1 MNTEALDKCL
11 ELFRAVQNFEEK
23 KIGPLADM
31 DAELDQPFIEPFR
44 RELGLNLLSKPAFQ
58 EKKDLIIFYLE
69 EIDRCIIIDRSYN
82 EIEPVNNETDGDI
95 YPIWYNDQYETD
107 DSGIAW
113 VRAHIL
119 FARLFDVI
127 QDYCNI
133 YHIPFIEICNER
145 NFILDS
151 IDLSPT
157 RDFEEITEGR
167 KTYERILLE
176 RQPVA
181 KPTGI
186 DRPIIVQDYLDEV
199 YEAIRD
205 FFSTEDQIS
214 LRYML
219 VNNTDVESP
228 VVFLDMGNRLADAF
242 KQLYE
247 ANIIRGC
254 QKKELESWISR
265 NFAYV
270 YRGEIRPFLPK
281 YLNEIISTTKDKCK
295 RPFLDVR
302 FDKNQNKNI
311 LIKL

>member
-1 MNTEALDKCL
+1 MKTEALDKCL
-11 ELFRAVQNFEEK
+11 ELFRAVQNFEEE

-58 EKKDLIIFYLE
+58 EKKDLIIFYIE
-69 EIDRCIIIDRSYN
+69 ELDHAIFFDRSID
-82 EIEPVNNETDGDI
+82 EIEPVNHETDGFY

-107 DSGIAW
+107 DSGVAR

-119 FARLFDVI
+119 FSRLFDVI
-127 QDYCNI
+127 QDYSNI
-133 YHIPFIEICNER
+133 YHIPFIEICNDR
-145 NFILDS
+145 NFLLHT
-151 IDLSPT
+151 IDLGRT

-167 KTYERILLE
+167 KAYERLLSE
-176 RQPVA
+176 RQPGA
-181 KPTGI
+181 MPTEI
-186 DRPIIVQDYLDEV
+186 DRPIIVQDFFDEV

-205 FFSTEDQIS
+205 FFSTEDQIN

-219 VNNTDVESP
+219 ENNTDVESP
-228 VVFLDMGNRLADAF
+228 IVFRDMGNRLADAF

-254 QKKELESWISR
+254 QKKELESWICR

-270 YRGEIRPFLPK
+270 YRGEVRPFLPK

-302 FDKNQNKNI
+302 FDKTLNKNI

>member
-69 EIDRCIIIDRSYN
+69 EIERCIIIDRSYN

-167 KTYERILLE
+167 KTVERIILE
-176 RQPVA
+176 RQTVA
-181 KPTGI
+181 KPTEI

-199 YEAIRD
+199 YEAFRD